1 MNGVE
6 TITDAEIEHLKN
18 LSRLEMTPEETA
30 RAKADIN
37 AILESF
43 QKLQELDLHAYPEMP
58 RPVPL
63 ENIMRDDEA
72 RAGFTQSEAL
82 GIAVDSENGFFKVPR
97 TVE

>member
-1 MNGVE
+1 VPE
-6 TITDAEIEHLKN
+6 AITDAEIEHLKT
-18 LSRLEMTPEETA
+18 LAKLEMTPEDTS

-43 QKLQELDLHAYPEMP
+43 QKLQELNLSQFPEMP

-63 ENIMRDDEA
+63 HNIMRDDEA
-72 RAGFTQSEAL
+72 QTGLEQREAMSV
-82 GIAVDSENGFFKVPR
+82 AVDAENGFFKVPR